1 MSSFGDFLFLKMMNV
16 IAQVL
21 AGFMVIMS
29 LVLAFF
35 LIFTDLMADSLFGN
49 KRIVLSVILIAYAVY
64 RSYRL
69 YVTVKR

>member
-1 MSSFGDFLFLKMMNV
+1 MNV